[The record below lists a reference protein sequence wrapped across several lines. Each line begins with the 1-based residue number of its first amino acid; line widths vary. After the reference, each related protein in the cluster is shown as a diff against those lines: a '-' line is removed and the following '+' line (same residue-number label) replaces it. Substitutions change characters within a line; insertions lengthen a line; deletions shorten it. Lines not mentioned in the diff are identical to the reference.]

1 VLNLISDMVQ
11 DLALTLVFDSHD
23 LSVVGHVC
31 DRAAVMHQGQIVA
44 TGSTRE
50 VYDHPQH
57 PYTRELV
64 PAVPSLR
71 RALAEASAADLG
83 ATTVGKVVAG
93 TIG

>member
-1 VLNLISDMVQ
+1 MISDLVQ
-11 DLALTLVFDSHD
+11 DLPLTLVFVSHD
-23 LSVVGHVC
+23 LSVVGHAC
-31 DRAAVMHQGQIVA
+31 DRVAVMHQGQIVE

-64 PAVPSLR
+64 LAEPSLR
-71 RALAEASAADLG
+71 SALAEASAADPG
-83 ATTVGKVVAG
+83 ATTVGNVVAG

>member
-1 VLNLISDMVQ
+1 VLNLISDLVQ
-11 DLALTLVFDSHD
+11 DLAMTLVFVSHD
-23 LSVVGHVC
+23 LSVVCRVC
-31 DRAAVMHQGQIVA
+31 DRVAVMHQGHFVE
-44 TGSTRE
+44 TGSTGE

-64 PAVPSLR
+64 SAVPSLR

-83 ATTVGKVVAG
+83 TTTVGNVVAG

>member
-83 ATTVGKVVAG
+83 ATTVGNVAAG